1 MAKTIRK
8 GVHMRSTRSK
18 KQIRGGMK
26 TNALLLFILL
36 CVSITD
42 IIAHRA
48 TDPTTPED
56 IERRNNNLKKAF
68 TDKLGVPV
76 IQTTRSSVFIDRNDV
91 TKLQKFLKEQEL
103 DKQIDVVPSTGE
115 VKPTRMSL
123 NRNIVALINILRM
136 E

>member
-1 MAKTIRK
+1 
-8 GVHMRSTRSK
+8 
-18 KQIRGGMK
+18 MK
-26 TNALLLFILL
+26 TNALLLLILL

-56 IERRNNNLKKAF
+56 IERRNNKLKQAF

-76 IQTTRSSVFIDRNDV
+76 IRTTRYSVFIDTNDV
-91 TKLQKFLKEQEL
+91 TKLQKFLKQQGL
-103 DKQIDVVPSTGE
+103 DDQIYVDPSTGE
-115 VKPTRMSL
+115 VKPNHISL
-123 NRNIVALINILRM
+123 NRNIVALINILKM

>member
-8 GVHMRSTRSK
+8 GVNMRSTRSK

-26 TNALLLFILL
+26 TNALLLLILL

-56 IERRNNNLKKAF
+56 IERRNNNLKQAF

-76 IQTTRSSVFIDRNDV
+76 IQTTRYSVFIDTSDV
-91 TKLQKFLKEQEL
+91 TKLQEFLKEQRL
-103 DKQIDVVPSTGE
+103 DKQIDVDPSTGE

-123 NRNIVALINILRM
+123 NRNIVALINILKM

>member
-26 TNALLLFILL
+26 TNALLLLILL
-36 CVSITD
+36 CVSIRD

-48 TDPTTPED
+48 TVPTTTED
-56 IERRNNNLKKAF
+56 IERRNNKLKQAF

-76 IQTTRSSVFIDRNDV
+76 IQTTRYSVFIDTSDV
-91 TKLQKFLKEQEL
+91 TKLQEFLKEQGL
-103 DKQIDVVPSTGE
+103 DKQIDVDPSNGE

-123 NRNIVALINILRM
+123 NRNIVALINILKM

>member
-8 GVHMRSTRSK
+8 GVNMRSTRSK

-26 TNALLLFILL
+26 TNALLLLILL

-42 IIAHRA
+42 IIAHRESA
-48 TDPTTPED
+48 PTTPED
-56 IERRNNNLKKAF
+56 IERRNNNLKQAF

-76 IQTTRSSVFIDRNDV
+76 KQITRYSVVIDRNDV
-91 TKLQKFLKEQEL
+91 TKLQKFLKEQRL
-103 DKQIDVVPSTGE
+103 DDQIYVEPSGE
-115 VKPTRMSL
+115 VKPNHISL

>member
-8 GVHMRSTRSK
+8 GVNMRSTRSK

-26 TNALLLFILL
+26 TNALLLLILL

-48 TDPTTPED
+48 TDPTTPEV
-56 IERRNNNLKKAF
+56 IERRNNNLKQAF

-76 IQTTRSSVFIDRNDV
+76 IRTTRYSVYIDASDV
-91 TKLQKFLKEQEL
+91 TKLQGFLKEQGL
-103 DKQIDVVPSTGE
+103 DKQIGVDPSTGE